1 MWLLAERDHTVPA
14 GKETRGVRMEAAA
27 PSHRNTNCCP
37 PLTRSSI
44 AVSSEFHRLTLG
56 SSAVCHVV
64 FGLPTPITT
73 SEFTSVARVI
83 ALPKSEGVIV
93 VPAPV
98 KLPHCESVSMLVESQ
113 VFGPQLG
120 IGVT

>member
-1 MWLLAERDHTVPA
+1 M
-14 GKETRGVRMEAAA
+14 
-27 PSHRNTNCCP
+27 
-37 PLTRSSI
+37 
-44 AVSSEFHRLTLG
+44 SSEFHRLTLG

-64 FGLPTPITT
+64 FGLPLV
-73 SEFTSVARVI
+73 FTSVQRTI

-93 VPAPV
+93 IPAPV

-120 IGVT
+120 IEVA